1 MSDESNT
8 VRSHLTLTD
17 EGAETLLAAMGKPL
31 PAKLA
36 ALVAERRAARPS
48 DWDVDCMQLRG
59 RVLSGEHAHWCVAWD
74 FLPID
79 ETCDGEWPCSC
90 DVGRAA
96 SRLAALEAV
105 AEAAKA
111 LPHCEC
117 VPYDVACRRC
127 EMTDSEWVAVAR
139 PAVGVVQE
147 ALRALN
153 AGRAASQSVSL
164 EPVAKAA
171 CNVAANPDFL
181 DMADANDTD
190 ALALLSALGAVAE
203 AVRGLDFTHTESC
216 SLKMTYRKQANSGK
230 PWPCTCGMA
239 ALTAAMTSVR

>member
-105 AEAAKA
+105 AEA
-111 LPHCEC
+111 
-117 VPYDVACRRC
+117 
-127 EMTDSEWVAVAR
+127 
-139 PAVGVVQE
+139 
-147 ALRALN
+147 
-153 AGRAASQSVSL
+153 
-164 EPVAKAA
+164 
-171 CNVAANPDFL
+171 
-181 DMADANDTD
+181 
-190 ALALLSALGAVAE
+190 
-203 AVRGLDFTHTESC
+203 VRGLDFTHTESC

>member
-90 DVGRAA
+90 DIGRAA
-96 SRLAALEAV
+96 SRFAALEAV

-111 LPHCEC
+111 LPHCAC
-117 VPYDVACRRC
+117 VPYDVACRSC

-147 ALRALN
+147 ALCALN
-153 AGRAASQSVSL
+153 AGRATPRQSSL
-164 EPVAKAA
+164 E
-171 CNVAANPDFL
+171 
-181 DMADANDTD
+181 
-190 ALALLSALGAVAE
+190 AVAE

-239 ALTAAMTSVR
+239 ALTAAMTSIR